1 MSFRTPVDA
10 FDYILYVLYPLF
22 PSPLLKG
29 AQVLIC
35 LKAGQEARMPV
46 LHLLSK
52 FFAKADIIE
61 ISDHFSLAGGARCF
75 SAQYVLKSQLLQANA
90 PSLMGDWL
98 PECVI
103 WNGDSLQVVR
113 TPKRAAP
120 KRAGKLCASLNS
132 FIWKTVTEPSLLPG
146 SN

>member
-1 MSFRTPVDA
+1 MNALNCIVH
-10 FDYILYVLYPLF
+10 VVHPLF

-52 FFAKADIIE
+52 FFARADIIE

-90 PSLMGDWL
+90 QSLMGDWL